1 MNKTLKGIIGGT
13 VLLAALGGAFAALK
27 LTEPAADSSSEES
40 TSVET
45 PLWHAH
51 ADDINRIAVE
61 QPDGKSYS
69 AVRRMDTVKTTDMDG
84 NEVEQEIANYLLE
97 GYEDLP
103 MNVTGIRTLATRG
116 CGAGDQSIIAFKIS

>member
-45 PLWHAH
+45 PLWHAR

-69 AVRRMDTVKTTDMDG
+69 AVRRMDTVKSTDIDG
-84 NEVEQEIANYLLE
+84 N
-97 GYEDLP
+97 
-103 MNVTGIRTLATRG
+103 
-116 CGAGDQSIIAFKIS
+116 